1 MNIVHL
7 ITRTGYMKGNARGG
21 KTKFDTDFCTFSGNA
36 TSNAVPLHSVELF
49 PIDMED
55 ETN

>member
-1 MNIVHL
+1 
-7 ITRTGYMKGNARGG
+7 MKGNARGG